1 MHDENETEINKIT
14 IHYSGHSL
22 MYCSLENVIQVSLS
36 QHSFSHLPRKPR
48 HQTKFLFPKLRN

>member
-22 MYCSLENVIQVSLS
+22 MYCSLENVIQVSLFAA
-36 QHSFSHLPRKPR
+36 QFFTP
-48 HQTKFLFPKLRN
+48 T